1 MQEAYD
7 SGFSRAIDPL
17 GRIVLPKELRDEFD
31 IKVRDRF
38 HISVD
43 RSNGTIFLTP
53 AIKKCLRCGSQVDLI
68 ELKENHYLCR
78 ACLENLHSSI
88 R

>member
-43 RSNGTIFLTP
+43 RSNGTIFLTR
-53 AIKKCLRCGSQVDLI
+53 AVKECLRCGSQAGLV
-68 ELKENHYLCR
+68 ELKKNHYLCR
-78 ACLENLHSSI
+78 ACIKHLHSNI
-88 R
+88 

>member
-43 RSNGTIFLTP
+43 RSNGTIFLTR
-53 AIKKCLRCGSQVDLI
+53 AVKECLRCGSQAGLV
-68 ELKENHYLCR
+68 ELKKNHYLCQ
-78 ACLENLHSSI
+78 ACIENLHSNI
-88 R
+88 